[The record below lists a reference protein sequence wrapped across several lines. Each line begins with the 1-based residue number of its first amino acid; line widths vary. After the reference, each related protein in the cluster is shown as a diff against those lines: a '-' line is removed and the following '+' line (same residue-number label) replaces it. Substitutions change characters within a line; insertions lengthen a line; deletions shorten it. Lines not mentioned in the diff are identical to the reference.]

1 VGIPVVGDG
10 LVGHPGPSELEL
22 LDRGRR
28 DARGSPAVERRQTCY
43 DDLVRPSRRYN
54 VRLAGLAALTLLLAA
69 SGDASDVPVARG
81 RLVGHPRA
89 RFPLTV
95 SLTGA
100 SPPLEA
106 VVRRAVDDWNQV
118 STEAL
123 GMPAFA
129 WSEREEGADVV
140 LRLGTDARDRL
151 FGETWLDA
159 DDEGVLRLP
168 VRIRLSPPVARGQ
181 TPAETLLYQV
191 AAHELGHALGLPH
204 RNDAASLMCCDADS
218 LNFDDPAVRAAY
230 IQARRHP
237 EVRSALDQL
246 AAHYRQFWG
255 PER

>member
-1 VGIPVVGDG
+1 M
-10 LVGHPGPSELEL
+10 
-22 LDRGRR
+22 R
-28 DARGSPAVERRQTCY
+28 A
-43 DDLVRPSRRYN
+43 SRRLA
-54 VRLAGLAALTLLLAA
+54 VRLVGLAALVLLLAA

-89 RFPLTV
+89 RFPLSV
-95 SLTGA
+95 SLAGA
-100 SPPLEA
+100 PAPREA
-106 VVRRAVDDWNQV
+106 AVRRAVDDWSRV

-123 GMPAFA
+123 GVAVFA
-129 WSEREEGADVV
+129 WSGREDGADVV
-140 LRLGTDARDRL
+140 LRLLTDAPDRL

-159 DDEGVLRLP
+159 DDQGVLRLP
-168 VRIRLSPPVARGQ
+168 VRITLSQPVARGQ
-181 TPAETLLYQV
+181 TSAEQLLYQV

-237 EVRSALDQL
+237 DVRSALDQL

-255 PER
+255 Q